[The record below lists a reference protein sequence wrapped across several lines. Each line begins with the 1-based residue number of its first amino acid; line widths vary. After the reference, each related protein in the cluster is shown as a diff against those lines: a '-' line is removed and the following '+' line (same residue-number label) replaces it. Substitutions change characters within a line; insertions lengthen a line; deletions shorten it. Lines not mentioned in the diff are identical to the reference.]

1 MLAERSLNIYSVQV
15 GKCRL
20 SASERV
26 RTADT
31 APALTALAA
40 ARRLRTA
47 DLLCHE
53 SILVSLVSV
62 ESIAVIHLLVFWL
75 KMIHLL

>member
-1 MLAERSLNIYSVQV
+1 MLADQSLNIYSVQV

-20 SASERV
+20 SASERARPV
-26 RTADT
+26 AEAPARTA
-31 APALTALAA
+31 PAA

-53 SILVSLVSV
+53 SISLVAV
-62 ESIAVIHLLVFWL
+62 ESIAVIHLLVF
-75 KMIHLL
+75 